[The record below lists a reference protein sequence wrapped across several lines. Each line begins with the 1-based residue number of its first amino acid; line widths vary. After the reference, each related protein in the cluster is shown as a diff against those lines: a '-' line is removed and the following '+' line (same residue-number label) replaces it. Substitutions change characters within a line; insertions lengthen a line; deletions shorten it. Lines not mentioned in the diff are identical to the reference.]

1 MKSNKQVFLSLM
13 LCMLFACSYP
23 ALPQAAAAK
32 PGSSPGPSPWCVQ
45 VNELDVGDVNLEP
58 AFRIAVYENLL
69 DELAKTKRFKQVFR
83 SGDSHAGDAS
93 NLLILKTTV
102 QKYTPGNE
110 TKRAVTTV
118 TGATKLKVRSQLVTR
133 EGQTILEKDV
143 EGDVRFFGGNLR
155 VTHNLAHNIV
165 EKIKE
170 STLPEPKAAAAADK
184 RFEPTIESLASS
196 VAGTEFP

>member
-1 MKSNKQVFLSLM
+1 MKSNNHVLLTLLF
-13 LCMLFACSYP
+13 CMLFACSYP
-23 ALPQAAAAK
+23 ASPQTSATK
-32 PGSSPGPSPWCVQ
+32 PASSPGPSPWCVQ
-45 VNELDVGDVNLEP
+45 VNEVDAGDVNLEP

-102 QKYTPGNE
+102 EKYARGNE
-110 TKRAVTTV
+110 TQRAVTTV
-118 TGATKLKVRSQLVTR
+118 TGATKLRVRSQLVTR

-143 EGDVRFFGGNLR
+143 EGDVRFFGGNIR

-165 EKIKE
+165 EKIKA
-170 STLPEPKAAAAADK
+170 STLPEPKAAAAYK
-184 RFEPTIESLASS
+184 RLEPTTESLVPS
-196 VAGTEFP
+196 VAGTELP